1 MIDALEK
8 MVRRLLLDD
17 VPQLTSEL
25 QVRFEPPDQDW
36 QSYLADQSVGGAPV
50 LGVDCYLV
58 ELRENAVLRS
68 NEWLSEEIGGTVFR
82 EPAPMRVD
90 CHYLV
95 TAWDS
100 AKISETLEPGIE
112 EHKLLYAVL
121 GTLAAAAPLN
131 ASRIYPRLSPDLA
144 AVPAPIRDFD
154 LPTRVV
160 PPEGY
165 PKLAEFWTS
174 MGQTVRWRPAVHLV
188 VTLPMLLTDE
198 VVGPP
203 VTTELTGYGLD
214 GGPIDETRV
223 TVGVE
228 VLHGAAA
235 VPAAWVR
242 LETTGGVH
250 VQEGIADGSGRLAF
264 VDVAAGDYVLQA
276 AAAGLGDALP
286 TPVHVPSAAGGYR
299 VSFP

>member
-286 TPVHVPSAAGGYR
+286 TPVHVPSVAGGYR

>member
-8 MVRRLLLDD
+8 MLRRLLLDH

-36 QSYLADQSVGGAPV
+36 QNYLADQSVGGAPV
-50 LGVDCYLV
+50 LGVDCFLA
-58 ELRENAVLRS
+58 ELRENATLRS
-68 NEWLSEEIGGTVFR
+68 NEWLTEEAGGTVFR

-112 EHKLLYAVL
+112 EHRLLYAVL
-121 GTLAAAAPLN
+121 ATLTAAAPLN
-131 ASRIYPRLSPDLA
+131 ASRIYPPLSPELA

-154 LPTRVV
+154 LPTRVA

-165 PKLAEFWTS
+165 PRLAEFWTS
-174 MGQTVRWRPAVHLV
+174 MGQTVRWRPPVHLV
-188 VTLPMLLTDE
+188 VTLPVLLRDE
-198 VVGPP
+198 VVGAP
-203 VTTELTGYGLD
+203 VTTELVGYGL
-214 GGPIDETRV
+214 GGAAIDERRV

-235 VPAAWVR
+235 VPTARVR
-242 LETTGGVH
+242 LETAGGTRVR
-250 VQEGIADGSGRLAF
+250 EGVADDSGRLVFA
-264 VDVAAGDYVLQA
+264 DVAAGDYVLQA
-276 AAAGLGDALP
+276 AAAGLGDAPP
-286 TPVHVPSAAGGYR
+286 TPVHVPSSAGGYR